1 MGFLMPKVSMP
12 PPPPAPSPMP
22 EAPAYDDKD
31 RAAETAAKQAKM
43 RASRTGRSSTIL
55 TSAQGLEDDETTT
68 KKTLL
73 GG

>member
-1 MGFLMPKVSMP
+1 MGFLMPKIPAMP
-12 PPPPAPSPMP
+12 AIPQPQPLPEPPK
-22 EAPAYDDKD
+22 YDDKD

-43 RASRTGRSSTIL
+43 RAARTGRSSTIL
-55 TSAQGLEDDETTT
+55 TSASGLEDDETTT

>member
-1 MGFLMPKVSMP
+1 MPAL
-12 PPPPAPSPMP
+12 PPAPAPMP
-22 EAPAYDDKD
+22 DPPSYDDAD
-31 RAAETAAKQAKM
+31 RAASVAAKQAKI
-43 RASRTGRSSTIL
+43 RAGRTGRAATIL